1 MVYKYSEKKTRRL
14 WSNVMDR
21 MESIIEA
28 LNDEIA
34 EVKDDTVRRNIQ
46 YWSYRLYKCYEEKCI
61 SNAEM
66 EALQRENEALR
77 EILKPYVKTLSRM
90 DRLSIECKYEI
101 EL

>member
-1 MVYKYSEKKTRRL
+1 
-14 WSNVMDR
+14 MDR

-34 EVKDDTVRRNIQ
+34 EVDDGIVRRNIQ
-46 YWSYRLYKCYEEKCI
+46 YWSDRLYKCYEEECASK
-61 SNAEM
+61 AETD
-66 EALQRENEALR
+66 ALKRENEALR
-77 EILKPYVKTLSRM
+77 EILKPYVETLSRM